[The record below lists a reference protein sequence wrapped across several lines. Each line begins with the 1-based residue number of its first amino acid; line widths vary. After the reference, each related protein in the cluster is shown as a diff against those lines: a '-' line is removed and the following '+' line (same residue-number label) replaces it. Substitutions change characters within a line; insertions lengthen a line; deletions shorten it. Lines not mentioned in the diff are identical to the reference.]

1 MIKAE
6 FFTTESGSVK
16 GFRIKGH
23 SGYSDFGSDIVCASV
38 SSSVMLAINTAA
50 EFFEVELTLDVQD
63 GDISCGIKEISS
75 ESDRLFKSLKSH
87 LNEISKEFPK
97 NLKVV
102 LSSV

>member
-6 FFTTESGSVK
+6 FFTTESGSIK
-16 GFRIKGH
+16 SFRIKGH

-38 SSSVMLAINTAA
+38 SSSVMLAVNTAV
-50 EFFEVELTLDVQD
+50 EFFEVKLSLDVED
-63 GDISCGIKEISS
+63 GDIKCGIREISS
-75 ESDRLFKSLKSH
+75 ESDRLFKSLMSH
-87 LNEISKEFPK
+87 LCEVSKEFPK